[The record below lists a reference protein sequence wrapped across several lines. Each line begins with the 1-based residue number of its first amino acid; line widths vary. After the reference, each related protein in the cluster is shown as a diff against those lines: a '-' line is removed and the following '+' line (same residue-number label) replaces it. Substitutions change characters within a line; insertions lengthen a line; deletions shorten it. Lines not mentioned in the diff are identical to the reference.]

1 MCVRV
6 VHVFVIESLD
16 ESFFRN
22 FFLFMEIF
30 FFFFGNYDDSKKGEL
45 VFLYFPYTGDNVRAY
60 ICMIYIHVV
69 MTSVAT

>member
-6 VHVFVIESLD
+6 VHVFVIESLN

-30 FFFFGNYDDSKKGEL
+30 FFFFGNYDDSKKGDL
-45 VFLYFPYTGDNVRAY
+45 VFFTFRTLGTMH
-60 ICMIYIHVV
+60 ICIINIHVV
-69 MTSVAT
+69 TTGLDT